1 MVAAIALIIEEHQ
14 SPFVVDTVELEPLQP
29 DEVLVKLK
37 ATGVCHTDVKI
48 QRGDIPQPLPMVVG
62 HEGAGVV
69 QEVGSAV
76 KDLIVGDH
84 VLLSYNSCGK
94 CRNCKRN
101 QTYQCVEMNKRNFGA
116 QRPDG
121 SQAIKWKGSPAN
133 GCFFGQSSFSNPAV
147 VQVASC
153 VKVDKSLPLE
163 ALAPLGCGAQTG
175 AGSVFHVVKPVEN
188 ETRSLVIFGIGGV
201 GSAALMAAHIL
212 ATDYPGVLST
222 IIAVDLTDSR
232 LELAKQLGATHVI
245 NPSKVKSVIDTVIG
259 ITGGEGADAAVD
271 CTGAISVIN
280 DMFYLVGS
288 GGTAITLGVPA
299 SGLKASVEVSSFV
312 KGCKTY
318 RASHQGN
325 SYSKEFLPF
334 LADLYMKGRLPLD
347 LVQKQYRAADINQA
361 VKEMSEGSV
370 VKPVLLWD

>member
-1 MVAAIALIIEEHQ
+1 M
-14 SPFVVDTVELEPLQP
+14 
-29 DEVLVKLK
+29 
-37 ATGVCHTDVKI
+37 
-48 QRGDIPQPLPMVVG
+48 
-62 HEGAGVV
+62 
-69 QEVGSAV
+69 
-76 KDLIVGDH
+76 
-84 VLLSYNSCGK
+84 
-94 CRNCKRN
+94 
-101 QTYQCVEMNKRNFGA
+101 
-116 QRPDG
+116 
-121 SQAIKWKGSPAN
+121 
-133 GCFFGQSSFSNPAV
+133 
-147 VQVASC
+147 
-153 VKVDKSLPLE
+153 KVDKSLPLE

-325 SYSKEFLPF
+325 SYSKEVCLMHGSRFRPLADLAQFLPF